1 MAGRGRAG
9 HDGRVSRKSKHARHR
24 RKKVAGRLRA
34 ALRDQRHVE
43 LHLHDA
49 EPLTGFVVGLDERHV
64 ELALLGEPGLA
75 DGVEEVRLRDI
86 QKVRK
91 RPAAVGETPVR
102 GRLAHLEEI
111 EELAQAVVD
120 EAFEEGWPYDAQ
132 GVEELTDLQQA
143 VRALACVVRRPEA
156 GED

>member
-1 MAGRGRAG
+1 M
-9 HDGRVSRKSKHARHR
+9 SRKSKHERHR
-24 RKKVAGRLRA
+24 RKKVAGRLRDA
-34 ALRDQRHVE
+34 ARDQRHVE
-43 LHLHDA
+43 LRRRDD

-75 DGVEEVRLRDI
+75 DGVEVVRLRDVE
-86 QKVRK
+86 KVRK
-91 RPAAVGETPVR
+91 RPSAVGDTPVR
-102 GRLAHLEEI
+102 GRLSYLEEV

-120 EAFEEGWPYDAQ
+120 EAFEEGWPYDPQ

-156 GED
+156 GEG